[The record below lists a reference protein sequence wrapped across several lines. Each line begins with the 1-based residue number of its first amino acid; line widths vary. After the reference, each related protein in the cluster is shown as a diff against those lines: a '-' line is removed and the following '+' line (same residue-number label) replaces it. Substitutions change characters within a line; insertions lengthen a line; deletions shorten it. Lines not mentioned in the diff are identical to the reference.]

1 MKHDRSS
8 LLAALFLPLAVGGLS
23 GYFIRDSVGSY
34 QQLLQPPLAPP
45 PMAFPIV
52 WTLLYLLMGYASWQV
67 YHSGFP
73 SRWEA
78 LAEYALSLALNFCWP
93 LIFFLW
99 GSYLLA
105 LLWLIVLLLVVA
117 DLTGRFWRIRP
128 SAGLL
133 LLPTLLWTGFAAYLN
148 LGIYLLNR

>member
-78 LAEYALSLALNFCWP
+78 LRNTP
-93 LIFFLW
+93 
-99 GSYLLA
+99 
-105 LLWLIVLLLVVA
+105 
-117 DLTGRFWRIRP
+117 
-128 SAGLL
+128 
-133 LLPTLLWTGFAAYLN
+133 
-148 LGIYLLNR
+148 